1 MRGDMSINLMLEGEL
16 ASLLPIGDVFPKVLI
31 SRIGHETCTREG
43 VLVLDLARCC
53 SVSRRSE
60 HCVGI

>member
-53 SVSRRSE
+53 
-60 HCVGI
+60 